1 MPKFCGTI
9 GFSTSVEEPEGSGI
23 YKNKFVTKK
32 YLGDIL
38 KNTKRAETGEGV
50 NDNVVLSNQ
59 ISIISDPYARENF
72 SMIAYVTFMGTRWK
86 VTSVEVRYPRLILTL
101 GGVYNGASAQNSKAI

>member
-101 GGVYNGASAQNSKAI
+101 GGVYNGASAQISKTI

>member
-101 GGVYNGASAQNSKAI
+101 GGVYNGASAQTSKSI

>member
-101 GGVYNGASAQNSKAI
+101 GGVYNGASDQTSKAI

>member
-101 GGVYNGASAQNSKAI
+101 GGVYNGASAQTSKTI